1 MIDLSHKTALVTGAS
16 RGIGRAAALALARAG
31 ARVLVHYAQAAPE
44 ADRVVGE
51 IRAGGGEAHAVAM
64 DLAAP
69 DGPHALAA
77 RVGAIAGERLDILV
91 ANAGVAKAM
100 SLEETTVA
108 DFDALFALNV
118 RAPFFLVQQLLPM
131 LADGSSVVL
140 TGSLGARAYF
150 PKLAAY
156 GATKGA
162 IHTLVTYLAAE
173 LGARGIR
180 VNAVA
185 PGVIETDMAQT
196 PRSEAGR
203 RFLLGMQALQ
213 RIGQPADVGDVI
225 AFLASDASRW
235 ITGATL
241 PVDGG
246 SKL

>member
-1 MIDLSHKTALVTGAS
+1 
-16 RGIGRAAALALARAG
+16 
-31 ARVLVHYAQAAPE
+31 VLVHYARAAAE
-44 ADRVVGE
+44 ADAVVGE
-51 IRAGGGEAHAVAM
+51 IRAGGGEAHAVAT

-69 DGPHALAA
+69 DGPHLLAA
-77 RVGAIAGERLDILV
+77 RVRAMAGERLDILV

-118 RAPFFLVQQLLPM
+118 RAPFFLVQQLLPL

-150 PKLAAY
+150 PKLSAY

-162 IHTLVTYLAAE
+162 LDTLVTYLAAE
-173 LGARGIR
+173 LGGRGIR

-203 RFLLGMQALQ
+203 RFLLGMQTLQ